1 MGYNY
6 TPQMIFDKV
15 WKHFVVRRAP
25 FSYDRYTGCTYRN
38 AQGVRCAVGLFIE
51 KRDYRP
57 EMETIPLGLLC
68 TRYGNAMGRFLR
80 ENESLLFRLQRAHDT
95 AAVACDYTLF
105 ERSLRGIA
113 ASFGL
118 RIPGETP

>member
-1 MGYNY
+1 MSYNY

-15 WKHFVVRRAP
+15 WNHFVARRAP
-25 FSYDRYTGCTYRN
+25 FSYDRNTGCTYRN

-57 EMETIPLGLLC
+57 EMETMPLGLLC
-68 TRYGNAMGRFLR
+68 THYGNAMGRFLR
-80 ENESLLFRLQRAHDT
+80 DNESLLLRLQCAHDY
-95 AAVACDYTLF
+95 AAVAWDYAGF

-113 ASFGL
+113 ASCGL